1 MVVTLLSNNRK
12 GDFCMSNSTPSTEF
26 DPLSY
31 GFEEVSPYSIGDM
44 NPFKRI
50 GKDWM
55 LITAK
60 DKNGK
65 VNAMTAS
72 WGTLG
77 ELWNRPVAICYV
89 RPQRY
94 TFELTEHSECFSLCF
109 LGEKYRNA
117 LAFCGRESGRSTD
130 KLASTGLDAALV
142 GDAPVILQSGLILVC
157 KKLYSDYL
165 KYENFTDKSVAHKN
179 YPNNDF
185 HRTYICEIVKAYIK
199 KQ

>member
-1 MVVTLLSNNRK
+1 MENN
-12 GDFCMSNSTPSTEF
+12 NTTYAEF
-26 DPLSY
+26 DPSTY
-31 GFEEVSPYSIGDM
+31 GFEEISPYDINDL
-44 NPFKRI
+44 NPFKKI

-55 LITAK
+55 LITSK
-60 DKNGK
+60 EKGGK

-94 TFELTEHSECFSLCF
+94 TFGLTESSETFSLCF
-109 LGEKYRNA
+109 LGEEYRDA
-117 LAFCGRESGRSTD
+117 LVVCGRESGRDTD
-130 KLASTGLDAALV
+130 KLAKTGFRAALV
-142 GDAPVILQSGLILVC
+142 GDAPVIVQSGLILVC
-157 KKLYSDYL
+157 RKLYHDYL
-165 KYENFTDKSVAHKN
+165 KYENFVDKSVAEKN
-179 YPNNDF
+179 YPNKDF

>member
-1 MVVTLLSNNRK
+1 MSNN
-12 GDFCMSNSTPSTEF
+12 TPSTEPCLLECGF
-26 DPLSY
+26 D
-31 GFEEVSPYSIGDM
+31 EISPYSIGDM
-44 NPFKRI
+44 NPFERI

-55 LITAK
+55 LITSK

-94 TFELTEHSECFSLCF
+94 TFELTEQSEYFSLCF
-109 LGEKYRNA
+109 LGEEHRDA
-117 LAFCGRESGRSTD
+117 LKFCGRESGRDTD

-157 KKLYSDYL
+157 RKLYSDYL
-165 KYENFTDKSVAHKN
+165 KYENFTDKSVARQN

-199 KQ
+199 K